1 MNSILSSLN
10 DAYSKKDYNT
20 ILIQCDSLI
29 NTLKKEEEKSECY
42 LLWGKT
48 YNKLE
53 RKDEAIFYL
62 KKSIEV
68 NDNFDAHYSLG
79 TIYIN
84 HKEYYKGYEEYSTC
98 KSKNK
103 NNFKIHEA
111 LSYSLYYLNRFPEAY
126 YELSLVFHQAKIESH
141 PTLTKFQFELLNIL
155 GEFKKVLGLI
165 DNLSEDNKNNEK
177 IIKQKVI
184 ALIGLKRYSECL
196 PYVENNKNLYYY
208 KALVFYKMNK
218 LKEALMVF
226 IENNS
231 TDNYMDYYLKG
242 KILKK
247 KNTNPDSIISN
258 YQNAV
263 KSNPRF
269 MKGYIAIVEEYIN
282 NKVYIA
288 AINTIESALENFDI
302 KHEKKYFLYL
312 FLLKCE
318 VLMYLDQEDEA
329 KKEYEE
335 ITNTL
340 QTEKS
345 LFYKYK
351 EGEMIKVLIKYF
363 KLYFIKSGFK
373 ESMLK
378 LSNHYLGNGGYGTV
392 FSGKLQKDN
401 KEIQVAIKRYKLNLN
416 DPTKDKF
423 SKLRQLIVIFR
434 ELSLMRIFQ
443 TEPNGKCQPN
453 CECRSHLL
461 EVLTIFYI
469 DLQLYLITPLCKGK
483 DLSNILYTPSI
494 KIPIKNRLYIL
505 LQIAKALYHMH
516 SYREPY
522 IHRDVKSMNILLEEK
537 YDHHQLTKVK
547 LIDFGLT
554 KQQDNNGFDYCS
566 TLQFSSPELLLRE
579 KEFDQSVDVYS
590 FGILIWEVFTRKLP
604 FFGVDKIEICK
615 LIEQGVHPS
624 ENEFEKKTPKNIIEL
639 YLKCVNK
646 DKKNRPSIEEAIQ
659 VIQRELDL
667 YKRKMI

>member
-10 DAYSKKDYNT
+10 DAYSKMDYNT

-29 NTLKKEEEKSECY
+29 STLKTEDEKSECF
-42 LLWGKT
+42 LLLGKT

-84 HKEYYKGYEEYSTC
+84 NKEYYKGYEEYSTC

-155 GEFKKVLGLI
+155 GEFQKVLGLI

-288 AINTIESALENFDI
+288 AINTIESALVNFDI
-302 KHEKKYFLYL
+302 EHEKKYFLYF

-345 LFYKYK
+345 LFYEYK

-401 KEIQVAIKRYKLNLN
+401 KEIQVAIKRYELNLN
-416 DPTKDKF
+416 DTTKNKF

-483 DLSNILYTPSI
+483 DLSHILYTPSI

-516 SYREPY
+516 SYKEPY

-537 YDHHQLTKVK
+537 YDQHQLTKVK

-554 KQQDNNGFDYCS
+554 KQQDNNRYDCCS
-566 TLQFSSPELLLRE
+566 TLQFSPPELLLKE
-579 KEFDQSVDVYS
+579 KDFDQSVDVYS

-604 FFGVDKIEICK
+604 FFNMDKIEICK
-615 LIEQGVHPS
+615 LIEQGEHPS
-624 ENEFEKKTPKNIIEL
+624 ENEFEKKTPKDIIEL

-646 DKKNRPSIEEAIQ
+646 DKKSRPSIEEAIQ

-667 YKRKMI
+667 YIKEK